1 MDDIYKDESEFG
13 QNSERS
19 LNDELSDLPI
29 SLDLNLSNH
38 PCPACGAPCL
48 DIGLESGDR
57 FCRWICFQGRVLCL
71 RHIER
76 GGTGSDNDINRL
88 NR

>member
-19 LNDELSDLPI
+19 LNDELSDLPM
-29 SLDLNLSNH
+29 SLDPNLSNH
-38 PCPACGAPCL
+38 LCSACGAQCL

-57 FCRWICFQGRVLCL
+57 FCRPRRWFKCPTCNNLDSIIVSQ
-71 RHIER
+71 
-76 GGTGSDNDINRL
+76 
-88 NR
+88 

>member
-38 PCPACGAPCL
+38 SKSPRRPVPF
-48 DIGLESGDR
+48 R
-57 FCRWICFQGRVLCL
+57 GREEL
-71 RHIER
+71 
-76 GGTGSDNDINRL
+76 GTLPNEMFIIMFNLSPVCTWAS
-88 NR
+88 

>member
-48 DIGLESGDR
+48 DICLESGDR
-57 FCRWICFQGRVLCL
+57 FCRPRRWFKCPTCNNLDSIIVSQ
-71 RHIER
+71 
-76 GGTGSDNDINRL
+76 
-88 NR
+88 

>member
-57 FCRWICFQGRVLCL
+57 FCRPRRWFKCPTCNNLDSIIVSL
-71 RHIER
+71 
-76 GGTGSDNDINRL
+76 
-88 NR
+88 

>member
-57 FCRWICFQGRVLCL
+57 FCRPRRWFKCPTCNNLDSIIVSQ
-71 RHIER
+71 
-76 GGTGSDNDINRL
+76 
-88 NR
+88 

>member
-38 PCPACGAPCL
+38 PCPACGAQCL

-57 FCRWICFQGRVLCL
+57 FCRPRRWFKCPTCNNLDSIIVSQ
-71 RHIER
+71 
-76 GGTGSDNDINRL
+76 
-88 NR
+88 